1 MMSVCTSCCARAG
14 VFVREDVIPEVPC
27 DTPVTFEADEPPY
40 SRMTRRASPRSAARD
55 PLRSV
60 CLGHRVSITYLPCTS
75 SPSRIQGFRAG
86 LFARTLQANFL
97 DSKKPRTSPSFAKER
112 HTSPSS
118 EEGAG
123 SCAAVT
129 VARARFRFTTRSQ
142 IEFAWGDEKTNTRF
156 ELAPGRLRP
165 PSDCSGS
172 VVETQSVTC
181 VVWPVMSE
189 NSTSFATDIIAFSS

>member
-27 DTPVTFEADEPPY
+27 GTPVTFEADEPPY
-40 SRMTRRASPRSAARD
+40 FAHDATGVAQIGSSRSSAKCVPLDIASRSSVYLIRLIQVAYRALELDYLRARFK
-55 PLRSV
+55 RNS
-60 CLGHRVSITYLPCTS
+60 
-75 SPSRIQGFRAG
+75 
-86 LFARTLQANFL
+86 
-97 DSKKPRTSPSFAKER
+97 SKKPRTSPSFAKER

-123 SCAAVT
+123 SCAAVA
-129 VARARFRFTTRSQ
+129 VAQARFRLTTRSQ

-156 ELAPGRLRP
+156 ELASGRLRP